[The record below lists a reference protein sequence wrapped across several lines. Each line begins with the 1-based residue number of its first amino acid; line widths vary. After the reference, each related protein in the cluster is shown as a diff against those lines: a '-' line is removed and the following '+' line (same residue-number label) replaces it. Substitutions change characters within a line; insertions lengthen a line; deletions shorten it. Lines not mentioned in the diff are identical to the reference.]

1 MSWIITTDLIY
12 DRAIT
17 ITSSVPTTGPS
28 VYNSYVSKWS
38 TFPDTAE
45 AWVAR
50 AKEVSGTL
58 AQDAEP
64 RDQENK
70 SPRAEI
76 TLPKHSSLL
85 KLLCAKK
92 YGGGEQP
99 SFGIPL
105 GYHLFCS
112 TTTNV
117 VGTPEQIE
125 RTHELIITN
134 NYFVGGAANTRDSDL
149 KINPDGGNIISNGAK
164 SFNTG
169 GVVSDLTVLEGVL
182 EGTDSHIFPLVE
194 NRQPGIQLA
203 HFWHNIGLGLTE

>member
-45 AWVAR
+45 A
-50 AKEVSGTL
+50 
-58 AQDAEP
+58 
-64 RDQENK
+64 ENK

-76 TLPKHSSLL
+76 TLLKHSSLL
-85 KLLCAKK
+85 KLLCPKK

-105 GYHLFCS
+105 GYHLFWS